1 MKNNLIFG
9 AIFCLS
15 STAMIM
21 ACSPVRTPYNELLEN
36 YNAKTNIIAEGYF
49 QPNSKNKNIV
59 FFVTKSSD
67 PTIKIKKEYKV
78 FEYGPFGSSCEM
90 YEIQANIDSKI
101 IGKDNTRL
109 LILYKKRSING
120 KLVTPIFWEE
130 GAEVSNNIVKS
141 TEYDY
146 INNQTFFKKCRTYL
160 DEIWTKIMSKNT
172 KGLLWQNEEI

>member
-1 MKNNLIFG
+1 MKNNLILG
-9 AIFCLS
+9 TIFCLF

-36 YNAKTNIIAEGYF
+36 FNAKTSIIVEGYF

-67 PTIKIKKEYKV
+67 PTIKVKKEYKV

-90 YEIQANIDSKI
+90 YEMQANIDSKI

-130 GAEVSNNIVKS
+130 GADASNNRIKS
-141 TEYDY
+141 VEYNRD
-146 INNQTFFKKCRTYL
+146 NGQEFLNVCETYL
-160 DEIWTKIMSKNT
+160 NEIWKKITNKNT
-172 KGLLWQNEEI
+172 KGLLWQKGDS